1 MFTEV
6 ASKVIRIGLTSN
18 VRGKCP
24 FRAFEQSQILRT
36 MQTFT
41 VVDVSY
47 ILISYE
53 TKLQC

>member
-6 ASKVIRIGLTSN
+6 ASKVIRIGLTLN

-24 FRAFEQSQILRT
+24 CRAFEQSQKLRT

-41 VVDVSY
+41 VVDVNY